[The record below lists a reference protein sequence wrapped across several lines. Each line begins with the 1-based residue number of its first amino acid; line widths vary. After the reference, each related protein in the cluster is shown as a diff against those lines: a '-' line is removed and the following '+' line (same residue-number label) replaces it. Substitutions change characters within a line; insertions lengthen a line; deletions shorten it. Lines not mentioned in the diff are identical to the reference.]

1 MIIIYRCYGGTHSSV
16 MAASIHL
23 ELLPG
28 DRKPAGKELLALP
41 YFDRQNGAD
50 FGKIFYMGKDT
61 KGHKIFIMGCK
72 NAGYIV
78 EQALINFCMIKGID
92 PDEVMFVDTV
102 PCLNILMKV
111 GGFISRGLHLV
122 TLGRLFLIPGC
133 RIAFNKIEKV
143 VSRVKNEKAS
153 ALTERNVNRIMS

>member
-50 FGKIFYMGKDT
+50 FGKIFYMG
-61 KGHKIFIMGCK
+61 
-72 NAGYIV
+72 
-78 EQALINFCMIKGID
+78 
-92 PDEVMFVDTV
+92 
-102 PCLNILMKV
+102 
-111 GGFISRGLHLV
+111 
-122 TLGRLFLIPGC
+122 
-133 RIAFNKIEKV
+133 
-143 VSRVKNEKAS
+143 
-153 ALTERNVNRIMS
+153 